1 MKCENCGAPIN
12 KDTKICPYCNQY
24 NSHYVEKEIE
34 STLIKKEIFEV
45 NEQEKKKNTKNRKM
59 SKYVSM
65 IVFFL
70 VLLFIFNSFSH
81 NNLFS
86 NGKMFIVVVIIIASV
101 IFQFRKDSK
110 KKNK

>member
-24 NSHYVEKEIE
+24 NNHYVEKEIE
-34 STLIKKEIFEV
+34 STLIKV
-45 NEQEKKKNTKNRKM
+45 NEQEKQKNTKNGKM
-59 SKYVSM
+59 SKYISM
-65 IVFFL
+65 VIFFL
-70 VLLFIFNSFSH
+70 VLLCIVNSFSH

-86 NGKMFIVVVIIIASV
+86 NGKIFIVVVIIIISV